1 MIALWIAY
9 CLFIS
14 LVLCVAALAAERGF
28 YVYRRPLR
36 WVWVAA
42 LTGSIGLP
50 LAAVLFPAWR
60 GLPTAPLQPALHTAI
75 EGITL
80 AAGSLSVVEPARAKL
95 IGADGALIVLW
106 VLGSLALTAFF
117 IRSYLRLRGE
127 SKGWSRTRLG
137 ARTVL
142 VSRDRGPAVTGFFK
156 GAIVLPSW
164 VLEMEEEIR
173 RTILLHEEEHVRAG
187 DQRLLGLALA
197 SLVLAP
203 WNLPLW
209 WQVRRLRLAI
219 ELDCDRRV
227 LRRGTHPYHYGD
239 LLLDIGSRTSRISPF
254 PTTFSEGK
262 TFLERRVDN
271 MTRGTIKN
279 RLWKAT
285 VAAAL
290 AAGLLAVACETP
302 TPGAPTEQGA
312 EESAAPSLAPDTTD
326 LDQLRARPYST
337 PYTMKPEIKDRESAV
352 NILLHHYPDELKSAG
367 VGGTVY
373 VWVFIET
380 DGNVGN
386 AILEESSG
394 NEELDTAAIAAASEF
409 EFTPALN
416 IDKPIPVWV
425 AFPITFRAPEGTGGQ
440 VSIIQGVPISPPTS
454 VDGDQRPMV
463 IVDGV
468 VVSGDFDL
476 AELDALDIESIEVIK
491 APAAA
496 ALYGSRAANGV
507 IQITTRRDG

>member
-1 MIALWIAY
+1 MIALWIGY

-14 LVLCVAALAAERGF
+14 VVLCVAALAAERGF
-28 YVYRRPLR
+28 YVYGRPLR

-80 AAGSLSVVEPARAKL
+80 AAGSLSVVEPARAL
-95 IGADGALIVLW
+95 IGIDGALIVLW
-106 VLGSLALTAFF
+106 GLGSLALAAFF
-117 IRSYLRLRGE
+117 FRSYVQLRGE
-127 SKGWSRTRLG
+127 SKGWSRTRVG

-164 VLEMEEEIR
+164 VLEMEEEVR
-173 RTILLHEEEHVRAG
+173 RIILLHEEEHMRAG
-187 DQRLLGLALA
+187 DQRLLGVALGL
-197 SLVLAP
+197 LVLAP

-227 LRRGTHPYHYGD
+227 LRRGTHPHHYGD
-239 LLLDIGSRTSRISPF
+239 LLLDIGGRASGISLM

-271 MTRGTIKN
+271 MTRGTINN

-302 TPGAPTEQGA
+302 TPGTPTEQGA
-312 EESAAPSLAPDTTD
+312 EESAVPSLMPAPTD
-326 LDQLRARPYST
+326 LDQLRARPYFT
-337 PYTMKPEIKDRESAV
+337 PYTVKPEIKDREAAV
-352 NILLHHYPDELKSAG
+352 GAVLRHYPDELRTAG

-373 VWVFIET
+373 VFIFIEA
-380 DGNVGN
+380 DGTVGN
-386 AILEESSG
+386 AVVEEGSG
-394 NEELDTAAIAAASEF
+394 NEELDAAATAAAREF

-416 IDKPIPVWV
+416 MDEPVPVWV
-425 AFPITFRAPEGTGGQ
+425 AFPIKFQAPEGSREQ
-440 VSIIQGVPISPPTS
+440 VSIIQGVPTPPPST
-454 VDGDQRPMV
+454 VDPAEGPLV
-463 IVDGV
+463 LVDGV
-468 VVSGDFDL
+468 VVSDDFNL

-496 ALYGSRAANGV
+496 ALYGSRAANGL
-507 IQITTRRDG
+507 IQITTKRTG